1 MHTTTNTPDVDRR
14 GFVKIV
20 TAFLGSIM
28 AAVIGLPGIAFL
40 ISPATRN
47 QKAEAW
53 IPLGPISNY
62 PIGSPAPFN
71 FTRSTVN
78 GWEKTVLSYGVFIL
92 RKDENQV
99 KVLSNICTH
108 LGCRVSWH
116 PDIQEYVSPC
126 HDGHFDIDGNV
137 TKGPPPRPL
146 DQYETKVE
154 NGNLFIHLLNG

>member
-1 MHTTTNTPDVDRR
+1 MNRGSNTSNMSRR
-14 GFVKIV
+14 DFVTIV
-20 TAFLGSIM
+20 TTFLGTIM
-28 AAVIGLPGIAFL
+28 AAVIGLPGRAYL
-40 ISPATRN
+40 ISPAMRT

-53 IPLGPISNY
+53 IPLGPLENY
-62 PIGSPAPFN
+62 PIGKPAPFN

-78 GWEKTVLSYGVFIL
+78 GWEKTVLSYGVFVL
-92 RKDENQV
+92 RKDESQV

-116 PDIQEYVSPC
+116 PHIQEYVSPC

-154 NGNLFIHLLNG
+154 NGNLFINLLNG

>member
-1 MHTTTNTPDVDRR
+1 
-14 GFVKIV
+14 
-20 TAFLGSIM
+20 M
-28 AAVIGLPGIAFL
+28 AAVIGLPGIAYL
-40 ISPATRN
+40 VSPATRA

-53 IPLGPISNY
+53 IPLGPVGNY
-62 PIGSPAPFN
+62 PIGKPALFN
-71 FTRSTVN
+71 FTSSTVN

-92 RKDENQV
+92 RKEENQV
-99 KVLSNICTH
+99 RVFSNICTH